1 MSSASKSRRSR
12 SRKRRPDPGS
22 VARRPAVKASAP
34 PPPTTTTRRGER
46 PRPPWHPLPLA
57 ELLILVGALG
67 TIVGLRR
74 GTSHGGAPLI
84 AGLVA
89 VGLGTFEV
97 TLREHSG
104 GYRSHTIL
112 LALVPVVAFHSL
124 VVLGVSAFTPAP
136 VLLSVLLLPLDLA
149 LFVFCFKLLR
159 ARFLDARQARAVGR
173 R

>member
-1 MSSASKSRRSR
+1 VASASKASKSRR
-12 SRKRRPDPGS
+12 SRKRRPDPTD
-22 VARRPAVKASAP
+22 VARRAERKAPAP
-34 PPPTTTTRRGER
+34 PPTPTFGER

-67 TIVGLRR
+67 TIIGLRR
-74 GTSHGGAPLI
+74 GTSHGGAPLT

-89 VGLGTFEV
+89 VGLGTLEV

-104 GYRSHTIL
+104 GYRSHTVL
-112 LALVPVVAFHSL
+112 LALIPVIVLHSAIVL
-124 VVLGVSAFTPAP
+124 VVSTFAHPP
-136 VLLSVLLLPLDLA
+136 VLLSVLLLPVDMA